1 MSLKECISGRA
12 SGLVSRLILTQ
23 LDETQIIR
31 RKSREAV
38 IGQWDG
44 VSSDWIRDSCP
55 SS

>member
-1 MSLKECISGRA
+1 MLLKGSISGRA
-12 SGLVSRLILTQ
+12 SELVSRLILMQ

-44 VSSDWIRDSCP
+44 VSSDWIRDSCL